1 MIGDPHEIRALA
13 TRLRADAELLRR
25 LATRVGRTRD
35 LAWRSRAATL
45 FRARVGERVHALGC
59 SAQQLDEAATR
70 VQAHAEGV
78 EAARAEVL
86 RVAALGV
93 DFARTAGGAVAR
105 GGGRP

>member
-13 TRLRADAELLRR
+13 QQLRTDAQLLRQ

-35 LAWRSRAATL
+35 VAWRSRAATL
-45 FRARVGERVHALGC
+45 FRERVGERVHGLRR
-59 SAQQLDEAATR
+59 SAEQLDEAAWR
-70 VQAHAEGV
+70 VQAHADAV

-86 RVAALGV
+86 RVAALGA
-93 DFARTAGGAVAR
+93 DLARAAGGAVAR